1 VLTHLNMKNLITLV
15 STYPYLR
22 LGHICKLEKRSKHNF
37 TLAERIFLVHLGPTQ
52 QLLEILSK
60 SRITFE
66 VINHEEKENTIRRDV
81 KMFVKKSKVLVMAT
95 SHIYKAQLPL
105 NVLKELRLK
114 NSGIGAILLKH
125 NVATFRRIRKIG
137 YNKQS
142 SSVFR
147 IYEIL
152 HNGNV
157 LAQVNE
163 TFLTK

>member
-1 VLTHLNMKNLITLV
+1 
-15 STYPYLR
+15 
-22 LGHICKLEKRSKHNF
+22 
-37 TLAERIFLVHLGPTQ
+37 
-52 QLLEILSK
+52 
-60 SRITFE
+60 
-66 VINHEEKENTIRRDV
+66 
-81 KMFVKKSKVLVMAT
+81 MAT

-114 NSGIGAILLKH
+114 DSGIGAILLKH

-163 TFLTK
+163 TFITK